1 MMTKDEMFTLI
12 IQKYGFESEYTIQF
26 AEAMEWL
33 GREELETLLYEV
45 LALPFEGDEEE
56 EWD

>member
-26 AEAMEWL
+26 AEAMEWM

-45 LALPFEGDEEE
+45 LALPFEAE

>member
-1 MMTKDEMFTLI
+1 MAREEMFTLVV
-12 IQKYGFESEYTIQF
+12 QKFGFEHEYTIQF

-33 GREELETLLYEV
+33 GQSELETLLYEV
-45 LALPFEGDEEE
+45 LALPCEAE

>member
-1 MMTKDEMFTLI
+1 MTKNEMLALV
-12 IQKYGFESEYTIQF
+12 IQKYGFESEYAIQF

-33 GREELETLLYEV
+33 GQAELEALMNEV
-45 LALPFEGDEEE
+45 LALPLETEDE

>member
-1 MMTKDEMFTLI
+1 MTREEMLDLVV
-12 IQKYGFESEYTIQF
+12 QKFGFEHEYTIQF
-26 AEAMEWL
+26 AESIEWM

-45 LALPFEGDEEE
+45 LALPEAE